1 MQINA
6 DMTPERW
13 QQVKEIFNSA
23 INFRPEE
30 RGLFISQACS
40 GDEELRSEVE
50 SLIASH
56 EESGSFIDKPAFE
69 AAASLLASEKGELK
83 PGQTIG
89 SYQVMAFIS
98 RGGMGEVYLAEDK
111 RLGRKVALKLLPA
124 SFTTDDDRLRRFEQE
139 ARAASALNHPNIITI
154 YEIRQAAG
162 SHIIAT
168 EYVEGETLRHRLSRS
183 PLTLS
188 ETLNIAIQVADALSA
203 AHKAGIIHRDIKPE
217 NIMLRPDGYVKVLDF
232 GLAKLSEQASPAVA
246 AEAPTIQIRTGS
258 GIVIGTAGYM
268 SPEQARGLSVDH
280 RSDIFSLGAVIYEM
294 LARRKPFEGDTPSD
308 TLAAIL
314 KTEPLPLTRVA
325 SEVPSELV
333 RIVNKSLRKDREERY
348 QVVKDL
354 WLDLKALRQELEFQ
368 DKLDRSVASEG
379 DGTVVMVSGEP
390 TTAVSGARDTA
401 PRSAISHISESIS
414 IEIKRHKL
422 GTALVLFAV
431 LLIVGAGSF
440 GIYKWLH
447 REEPVAHFWDVR
459 LTRLT
464 NSGNAI
470 DATISPDG
478 KYIVYVLSER
488 SSQSLYIRQVSTAN
502 DKLIVPPAHVGFFGI
517 TFSPDGTELYYAIK
531 ANLDAGTL
539 YRIPVLGGT
548 PVKVLEKI
556 DAPISFAP
564 DGKHFVLVRGNYPNP
579 GESALVIAN
588 LDGSGERN
596 LIVKKNPERFSPI
609 FFTGPSWS
617 PDGKIIAA
625 TVATIGGRSKV
636 VGFSVD
642 DGSEKNLSAESWAFS
657 GRVQWLPDMTGL
669 LVIAGESPAL
679 AQVWMIN
686 YPEGRIRRVTNDLGI
701 YRAIGLTQD
710 GKTLTTIQ
718 AQGLVNLWVV
728 PEGDA
733 AKGVRLPTGNIS
745 FYASAGNNVSW
756 APDGRIVFVSNE
768 GGAADI
774 WMADPDGSNRKQ
786 LTSNGALNFSPVVST
801 GGRFIVFISWR
812 EGKRSV
818 WRMNLDGSNP
828 VRLTSGLA
836 DTYPS
841 LTPDGRWVI
850 YTAFDGVKPLLWKVS
865 IEGGPPVQVSDHV
878 ATVATVSPDGHSIAY
893 SYPESQDP
901 FAPPNR
907 IAVIPFE
914 GGQNIKTFEFP
925 GSGTVVSI
933 LQWSRDGKSILYTTS
948 ANNVTNIW
956 SQSVDGGQAKQVTN
970 FNDLFMTSF
979 AWSPDGKQLAC
990 TRGTLVRDAVLITDL
1005 K

>member
-1 MQINA
+1 MI
-6 DMTPERW
+6 MTPERW

-23 INFRPEE
+23 ISYRPEE
-30 RGLFISQACS
+30 RGLFISRACS
-40 GDEELRSEVE
+40 GDENLRSEVE

-56 EESGSFIDKPAFE
+56 EQSGSFIDQPAFE
-69 AAASLLASEKGELK
+69 AAASLLVGDRAELR
-83 PGQTIG
+83 PAQEIG
-89 SYQVMAFIS
+89 SYEVISFIS

-168 EYVEGETLRHRLSRS
+168 EFVEGETLRYRLSRS

-188 ETLNIAIQVADALSA
+188 ETLNIAIQIADALSA

-246 AEAPTIQIRTGS
+246 AEAPTIQVRTGS

-268 SPEQARGLSVDH
+268 SPEQARGLGVDH

-308 TLAAIL
+308 TLASIL
-314 KTEPLPLTRVA
+314 KTEPPALSRVA
-325 SEVPSELV
+325 PGVPAELT

-354 WLDLKALRQELEFQ
+354 WLDLKALKQELEFQ
-368 DKLDRSVASEG
+368 DKLDRSVGGEG
-379 DGTVVMVSGEP
+379 DAAGTGVMLAGEP
-390 TTAVSGARDTA
+390 TAVLSGPQPTLSRG
-401 PRSAISHISESIS
+401 PISNISESIS
-414 IEIKRHKL
+414 IEIKRHKF
-422 GTALVLFAV
+422 GAALALIAIV
-431 LLIVGAGSF
+431 LIVGAGGF
-440 GIYKWLH
+440 GIYKWLNPP
-447 REEPVAHFWDVR
+447 RPVDHFWDVK

-478 KYIVYVLSER
+478 KYIVYALSDR

-502 DKLIVPPAHVGFFGI
+502 DKQIVPPARVGFFGM
-517 TFSPDGTELYYAIK
+517 TFSPDGTELYYAVK

-539 YRIPVLGGT
+539 YRIPVLGGI
-548 PVKVLEKI
+548 PVKLLERI
-556 DAPISFAP
+556 DGPISFSP
-564 DGKHFVLVRGNYPNP
+564 DGKRFVLVRGNYPNA

-596 LIVKKNPERFSPI
+596 LFVKKNPERFSPL

-625 TVATIGGRSKV
+625 TVAKLGGRSKV
-636 VGFSVD
+636 VGFSAD
-642 DGSEKNLSAESWAFS
+642 DGTERDLSAESWPFS
-657 GRVQWLPDMTGL
+657 ARVQWLPDMTGL
-669 LVIAGESPAL
+669 LVVAGDNPAA
-679 AQVWMIN
+679 AQIWFVN
-686 YPEGRIRRVTNDLGI
+686 HPDGRIRRVTNDLGA

-710 GKTLTTIQ
+710 GRTVTTVQ

-733 AKGVRLPTGNIS
+733 TKAVRLPTGNVS
-745 FYASAGNNVSW
+745 FYSGTGSNLSW
-756 APDGRIVFVSNE
+756 TPDGKIVFVSNE
-768 GGAADI
+768 GGGADI
-774 WMADPDGSNRKQ
+774 WVADPDGGNRKQ
-786 LTSNGALNFSPVVST
+786 LTSNNAANFSPVVSAD
-801 GGRFIVFISWR
+801 GRYIVFTSWDDN
-812 EGKRSV
+812 KRNL
-818 WRMNLDGSNP
+818 WRMNIDGSNP

-836 DTYPS
+836 DSFPTLS
-841 LTPDGRWVI
+841 PDSRWVI
-850 YTAFDGVKPLLWKVS
+850 FTAIGDVKPTLWKVS
-865 IEGGPPVQVSDHV
+865 IDGGTPVQISDHV
-878 ATVATVSPDGHSIAY
+878 ATTATVSPDGRLIAY
-893 SYPESQDP
+893 TYPESSDSS
-901 FAPPNR
+901 APPNR
-907 IAVIPFE
+907 LAVIPFE
-914 GGQNIKTFEFP
+914 SGSVIKTFEVTA
-925 GSGTVVSI
+925 SGTVLAVAH
-933 LQWSRDGKSILYTTS
+933 WANDGKSILYSVTQ
-948 ANNVTNIW
+948 NNVTNIW
-956 SQSVDGGQAKQVTN
+956 SQPVDGGPAKQVTD
-970 FNDLFMTSF
+970 FKDMLMTGF
-979 AWSPDGKQLAC
+979 VWSRDGKQLAC
-990 TRGTLVRDAVLITDL
+990 TRGALVRDAILVTDL